1 MNWSI
6 EFFPLVPEYILWA
19 AGALSFLLAVVL
31 FVTSR
36 RGAFLR
42 ALCFALLIAALA
54 GPHFKQEKIETLK
67 NIAVVVLDE
76 SSSQSVARR
85 KEITEEIRRKLR
97 ASLEQ
102 IQNLEVRWVRTKNK
116 ISSELR
122 ENTGT
127 TLFSDLKKELSQIP
141 ANLLSG
147 IFLVT
152 DGQIHD
158 APKKAEELGIRAPV
172 HVLLTGNKHEYD
184 QRIEVVQA
192 PRFGLVGSRS
202 VIKVRIEQY
211 GDQSKF
217 SNEAVVYIRRE
228 KQLTQRRVVDTASE
242 FEIPITFPHAGAN
255 FVEIELQAKEGE
267 LTQINNRV
275 AIVAQGVRENLRVLL
290 VSGEP
295 HAGERTWRNLL
306 KSDASVDLVHFTIL
320 RPPEKLDGT
329 PINQLSLIAF
339 PTREL
344 FSEKLHQFDL
354 IIFDRY
360 RRRGVLPLLYLDNI
374 ARYVKRGGAIL
385 VAAGKTFST
394 PLSLYSTPLSQI
406 LPASPTGQVIEQ
418 PYRAKVTDEGR
429 RHPVTRNLPGDKL
442 EGEPD
447 WGRWFRLIQVQ
458 HKSGDVL
465 MNGHNRNPLLILN
478 RLGKGRVAL
487 LVSDHAWLWARGYE
501 GGGPYITLLRR
512 LAHWLMK
519 EPDLEEE
526 FLGAQMSG
534 DIITVERRSMK
545 EEVQAITVQTPD
557 GRIIEF
563 TPKLIKPGVWRH
575 QIKANLPG
583 LYRFKSGK
591 LSALAHTGTL
601 NSLEMSNVA
610 ATSSL
615 LQPVLKGYGGGTF
628 WPAEQISKTDQV
640 NEIRLPNVSM
650 LTNSRA
656 MSGKDWMGLRD
667 RNAVKVLGV
676 QYIPVFSGLL
686 ALALLAGLISVTW
699 FREGR

>member
-6 EFFPLVPEYILWA
+6 EFFPLVPDYVLWA
-19 AGALSFLLAVVL
+19 AGALSLVLGGLL
-31 FVTSR
+31 FFTSR

-42 ALCFALLIAALA
+42 VLCFMLFLAALA
-54 GPHFKQEKIETLK
+54 GPHFKQEKIESLK
-67 NIAVVVLDE
+67 NIAVVVIDE
-76 SSSQSVARR
+76 SSSQAVARR
-85 KEITEEIRRKLR
+85 KEITEQLRKKLE
-97 ASLEQ
+97 ASLKSIE
-102 IQNLEVRWVRTKNK
+102 NLEIRWVRTRNK

-127 TLFSDLKKELSQIP
+127 TLFADLKRELSQIP

-158 APKKAEELGIRAPV
+158 APKTAEELGLNVPV
-172 HVLLTGNKHEYD
+172 HVLITGNKHEYD
-184 QRIEVVQA
+184 QRIEVVKA
-192 PRFGLVGSRS
+192 PRFGLVGSQS
-202 VIKVRIEQY
+202 VIRVRIEQY
-211 GDQSKF
+211 GDKDKF
-217 SNEAVVYIRRE
+217 ENEAVVRIRRG
-228 KQLTQRRVVDTASE
+228 KQQPFKRVVDTGTE
-242 FEIPITFPHAGAN
+242 FEIPISFPHAGAN
-255 FVEIELQAKEGE
+255 FVEIELEGKPGE

-394 PLSLYSTPLSQI
+394 PLSLYGTPLSQI

-418 PYRAKVTDEGR
+418 PYRAKVTDAGR

-442 EGEPD
+442 KGEPD

-465 MNGHNRNPLLILN
+465 MNGYDSNPLLILN
-478 RLGKGRVAL
+478 RLGEGRVAL

-501 GGGPYITLLRR
+501 GGGPYIALLRR

-526 FLGAQMSG
+526 YLGASMAG
-534 DIITVERRSMK
+534 DIISIERRSMR
-545 EEVQAITVQTPD
+545 EEVEDITVYGPD
-557 GRIIEF
+557 GKVSVF
-563 TPKLIKPGVWRH
+563 KPTLKKPGVWQH
-575 QIKANLPG
+575 QIKAELPG
-583 LYRFKSGK
+583 LYRFRSGK
-591 LSALAHTGTL
+591 LSALAHTGML

-610 ATSSL
+610 ATSSFL
-615 LQPVLKGYGGGTF
+615 RPVLESFGGGIF
-628 WPAEQISKTDQV
+628 WPAEQLAKNSSVEKIA
-640 NEIRLPNVSM
+640 IPRISM

-656 MSGKDWMGLRD
+656 MYGKDWMGLRD

-686 ALALLAGLISVTW
+686 ALALLAGLVTITW
-699 FREGR
+699 FREGK